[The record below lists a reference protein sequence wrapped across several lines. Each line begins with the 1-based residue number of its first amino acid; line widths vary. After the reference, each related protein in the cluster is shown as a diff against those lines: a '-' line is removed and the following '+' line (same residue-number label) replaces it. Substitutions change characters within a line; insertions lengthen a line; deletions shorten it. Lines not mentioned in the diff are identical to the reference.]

1 MPNLGAFEIV
11 LIALVAIV
19 LFGGKRIA
27 EVGKGLGQG
36 IRNFKE
42 GIKEEDGKPPP
53 PALAENALAEN
64 APAAKALA
72 EKAPSNNDK
81 PG

>member
-1 MPNLGAFEIV
+1 MFSSLGPFEVAI
-11 LIALVAIV
+11 IALVAIV

-42 GIKEEDGKPPP
+42 GIKEEEGKET
-53 PALAENALAEN
+53 PALAEKSKDEES
-64 APAAKALA
+64 K
-72 EKAPSNNDK
+72 KPS
-81 PG
+81 

>member
-36 IRNFKE
+36 IKNFKE

-53 PALAENALAEN
+53 PVLV
-64 APAAKALA
+64 
-72 EKAPSNNDK
+72 EKSSKDDSK
-81 PG
+81 PV

>member
-42 GIKEEDGKPPP
+42 GIKEEDGKDP
-53 PALAENALAEN
+53 PA
-64 APAAKALA
+64 ALA
-72 EKAPSNNDK
+72 EKNAAASKDDK
-81 PG
+81 PV

>member
-1 MPNLGAFEIV
+1 MFSQLGAFEIA

-42 GIKEEDGKPPP
+42 GIKEED
-53 PALAENALAEN
+53 E
-64 APAAKALA
+64 KALA
-72 EKAPSNNDK
+72 EKNDK
-81 PG
+81 PGESEKKS

>member
-42 GIKEEDGKPPP
+42 GIKEEDGKTPP
-53 PALAENALAEN
+53 PA
-64 APAAKALA
+64 ALA
-72 EKAPSNNDK
+72 EKSTSSKDDK
-81 PG
+81 PV

>member
-36 IRNFKE
+36 IKNFKE
-42 GIKEEDGKPPP
+42 GIKEEDGKQP
-53 PALAENALAEN
+53 PAVI
-64 APAAKALA
+64 A
-72 EKAPSNNDK
+72 EKSSKDDAK
-81 PG
+81 PV

>member
-42 GIKEEDGKPPP
+42 GIKEEDQKD
-53 PALAENALAEN
+53 
-64 APAAKALA
+64 APAVLVEKNATSSKDDKA
-72 EKAPSNNDK
+72 S
-81 PG
+81 

>member
-1 MPNLGAFEIV
+1 MPNLGPFEIV

-42 GIKEEDGKPPP
+42 GIKEEDGKEP
-53 PALAENALAEN
+53 PA
-64 APAAKALA
+64 ALA
-72 EKAPSNNDK
+72 EKSTTPTSKDDK
-81 PG
+81 TT

>member
-11 LIALVAIV
+11 LIALAAIV

-42 GIKEEDGKPPP
+42 GIKEEDGKDGK
-53 PALAENALAEN
+53 PALAEKSET
-64 APAAKALA
+64 PK
-72 EKAPSNNDK
+72 EDK
-81 PG
+81 PS